1 MSLAPMTE
9 TPSIADVVA
18 EGRKA
23 FRDGVGIRR
32 NPWRG
37 PAFYWWKKGWL
48 QANAEKAVPP
58 PPPEPVPVEEPFTSA
73 KRHVALIQQF
83 ERAVT
88 EHEWIGTIPVF
99 CEDADEQRRADA
111 ERRRLTSNLTKTR
124 NNLLRELAREPKF
137 SLKD

>member
-1 MSLAPMTE
+1 MSPE
-9 TPSIADVVA
+9 PSDVTA
-18 EGRKA
+18 EGRAA
-23 FRDGVGIRR
+23 FRAGLHHSA
-32 NPWRG
+32 NPH
-37 PAFYWWKKGWL
+37 KGWAYYEWRRGWK
-48 QANAEKAVPP
+48 QAKAEPP
-58 PPPEPVPVEEPFTSA
+58 APEPEPVVEQPAEAS
-73 KRHVALIQQF
+73 KRHHAIVAQF

-124 NNLLRELAREPKF
+124 NNLLRELGREPKF